1 MNIILNIEY
10 KIDVLTNEENNY
22 YIKEPVD
29 IIINLD
35 VILNNI
41 SLINNY
47 NINNEEITYEEIC
60 D

>member
-29 IIINLD
+29 NIINLD

>member
-29 IIINLD
+29 NIINLD

-41 SLINNY
+41 SLRNNY